1 MKRLITLL
9 VLTYCAQV
17 GAQSSPT
24 FAQLSLSTDIN
35 VSEPLP
41 SRVVLTAWSKT
52 PQKHAQAVA
61 DNTNVTVLDRD
72 EQSITV
78 ALSNNNAYQGT
89 FLPAQLAPSFVID
102 FDEKATQP
110 FISGFTPSKDED
122 IKAQIVE
129 YVSGYITEPSYVHG
143 FNFASTVAQQ
153 RSGDCTEYAVLTTAL
168 SRSEGIPAKLILGI
182 VVVQYPH
189 GLYAYGHAWS
199 EIWVEGQW
207 HTADAAL
214 YNDGAIATFYLPSSE
229 LQNESMAYSR
239 TLMESM
245 ASMPS
250 KITAFQ
256 RGDDYQE

>member
-1 MKRLITLL
+1 MKWLIAF
-9 VLTYCAQV
+9 VAMGYCAGV

-24 FAQLSLSTDIN
+24 FAQLALSTDID

-41 SRVVLTAWSKT
+41 SQVTLTAWSKT
-52 PQKHAQAVA
+52 PEKHAQALA
-61 DNTNVTVLDRD
+61 ANTTVTVLKRD
-72 EQSITV
+72 EESLTV
-78 ALSNNNAYQGT
+78 ALSNNNAYHGT
-89 FLPAQLAPSFVID
+89 FLPSQLAPSFVID
-102 FDEKATQP
+102 FDEEATQP
-110 FISGFTPSKDED
+110 FISGFSPSKDED
-122 IKAQIVE
+122 VKAQIVK

-168 SRSEGIPAKLILGI
+168 ARSEGIPSKLILGV

-189 GLYAYGHAWS
+189 GIYAYGHAWS
-199 EIWVEGQW
+199 EMWIEGQW

-214 YNDGAIATFYLPSSE
+214 YNDGAVATFYLPSSE
-229 LQNESMAYSR
+229 LQNETMAYSR

-250 KITAFQ
+250 KITALQPF
-256 RGDDYQE
+256 DEYSE

>member
-1 MKRLITLL
+1 MKWLIALL
-9 VLTYCAQV
+9 VFGYCAQ
-17 GAQSSPT
+17 GSAQSSPT
-24 FAQLSLSTDIN
+24 FAQVALSTDIN

-52 PQKHAQAVA
+52 PEKHAQAVA
-61 DNTNVTVLDRD
+61 GNSNVTVLKRD
-72 EQSITV
+72 EHALTL
-78 ALSNNNAYQGT
+78 ALSSNNAYHGT
-89 FLPAQLAPSFVID
+89 FLPSQLAPSFVID
-102 FDEKATQP
+102 FDEEATKP
-110 FISGFTPSKDED
+110 FISGFESSNDED
-122 IKAQIVE
+122 VKAQIVK

-168 SRSEGIPAKLILGI
+168 ARSEGIPSKLILGI

-199 EIWVEGQW
+199 EMWEDGQW

-214 YNDGAIATFYLPSSE
+214 YNDGALAKFYLPSSE
-229 LQNESMAYSR
+229 LQNETMAYSR
-239 TLMESM
+239 LLMESM

-250 KITAFQ
+250 KITDFQ
-256 RGDDYQE
+256 RGDDHSE